1 MVRFSQRVACIIGGM
16 LLLASVV
23 RAQDMTVVSGLTLE
37 QYVNQ
42 ILLGNGIQA
51 FNITYTGGASQ
62 LGHMTNGEGVFSVDE
77 GLVLSSDAAENL
89 GCTGPGFCQDCLG
102 TGFVDSDLL
111 TVANSVPPLI
121 GQNFSVGSVNDG
133 CVLEFDFVAAGDTVS
148 FNYVF
153 GSDEYLTWVNTAY
166 NDVFAF
172 FLSGPGITGPY
183 DSPPGFPGGAVNIAS
198 VPNTNPQLPITIS
211 SVNNVTNSQYYVNNP
226 GSTVAPC
233 INGYTLPFTAMHEV
247 QCGETYHIK
256 LAIADGSDT
265 ALESIVV
272 LEAGSFQSNAV
283 VQIDLSIDV
292 GGPESNVIYE
302 NCGTA
307 TLTFERPVETILDM
321 QEMVYIDYSGSVAI
335 NGVDYGQPQPNG
347 TLLPLPDSVVFE
359 PYVSIVQF
367 QLTAAI
373 DGLGEGVEMVQFEI
387 DNVAACNGG
396 GLTTFFT
403 FQIAENPPPF
413 VVTGYS
419 TSICEGV
426 TEEIAPTVT
435 GGYGNYTFDWGSCS
449 DDNTPFLSVTPTDDF
464 SCFVTVGDTCGIVS
478 QTVEI
483 EVEVLEFPPMTASI
497 NEASVSLDCWG
508 TATVSATANG
518 GNGPNTGGAYTYEWE
533 DEDGAP
539 LFPSW
544 WFGPNTVELSTWMN
558 VQEVFLTVTDA
569 CGFVAMDS
577 IDVTYNIPPIEIDA
591 PAVVDAVCNQPFSVV
606 ANAEGQGPM
615 NYVWYNGFEMLSFN
629 NTLNWTS
636 SADLNLTLEVSDGCG
651 QIEEVPVFVDITAP
665 AVTVTTPPALVGPC
679 TQVFNVAANVTSGSG
694 GYVYTWTQD
703 GNPLAGAGNS
713 QNIQSFNNTV
723 IAVTVNDGCGQSG
736 SSSTAITID
745 NPQLLIELGEDL
757 PASCVDL
764 TPISVDIL
772 SGAGAYEYAWSVNG
786 APYSTS
792 PDINLQSFFTVP
804 VTVLVQDGCGG
815 MASDGLTYVVPDV
828 PLAITTSESATI
840 CAGDG
845 IGLQALATGGE
856 DGFVYHWPTLNQYG
870 PDQYIVPTQSAV
882 YPVVA
887 TDICGES
894 ITAQVAIDVQ
904 YLFSRFTV
912 SMLSETEAQF
922 RATPEPGEP
931 WEGAYEYVWDFGDG
945 GTSEEKEPLHVYD
958 GLGDY
963 LASLEVTSWVG
974 CVDKSYTIVRGPVLL
989 YVPTAFTPN
998 NDGINDAFFAVTND
1012 LFSFEMW
1019 VFDRWGAPVFHSEDP
1034 TEVWNGSVDGG
1045 THFAA
1050 NGLYQWVIRL
1060 KGHNTDAEEFTG
1072 TVQLMR

>member
-1 MVRFSQRVACIIGGM
+1 MIRFFSRIFILFAAIAVSSLQAN
-16 LLLASVV
+16 
-23 RAQDMTVVSGLTLE
+23 AQDMTVSSGLTLE
-37 QYVNQ
+37 QYVNE

-62 LGHMTNGEGVFSVDE
+62 LGHMTNGAGVFSVDE

-89 GCTGPGFCQDCLG
+89 GCSGPGFCNDCLG
-102 TGFVDSDLL
+102 GGFNDSDLL

-121 GQNFSVGSVNDG
+121 GQGFSVGSVNDG

-198 VPNTNPQLPITIS
+198 VPNSNPQLPITIS

-226 GSTVAPC
+226 GSTTPPC

-292 GGPESNVIYE
+292 GGPDANVIYE

-307 TLTFERPVETILDM
+307 TLTFERPVETLLEM

-347 TLLPLPDSVVFE
+347 TLLPLPDSVIFA
-359 PYVSIVQF
+359 PFVSVVQF

-373 DGLGEGVEMVQFEI
+373 DGISEGVESVQFEI

-396 GLTTFFT
+396 GLTTFFS

-413 VVTGYS
+413 VVEGYT
-419 TSICEGV
+419 TSICEGL
-426 TEEIAPTVT
+426 TETIAPIVS

-449 DDNTPFLSVTPTDDF
+449 NATTPSITVTPTDDF
-464 SCFVTVGDTCGIVS
+464 SCFVTVGDTCGIAS

-483 EVEVLEFPPMTASI
+483 EVEVLEFPPLTASI
-497 NEASVSLDCWG
+497 NEPSVSLDCWG
-508 TATVSATANG
+508 TATVSATAAG
-518 GNGPNTGGAYTYEWE
+518 GNGPNTGGQYAYEWE
-533 DEDGAP
+533 DQDGNEI
-539 LFPSW
+539 FPSW
-544 WFGPNTVELSTWMN
+544 WFGPGTVELSTWMN
-558 VQEVFLTVTDA
+558 VEEVFVTVTDA

-577 IDVTYNIPPIEIDA
+577 IDVTYNIPPIVVDV
-591 PAVVDAVCNQPFSVV
+591 PAVVDAICNQPFNVV
-606 ANAEGQGPM
+606 ATAEGQGPM
-615 NYVWYNGFEMLSFN
+615 NFTWYNGFQALSFSGN
-629 NTLNWTS
+629 LNWTS
-636 SADLNLTLEVSDGCG
+636 NADADLTLEVTDGCG
-651 QIEEVPVFVDITAP
+651 QVEEVPVFVDITAP
-665 AVTVTTPPALVGPC
+665 PVVVSTPPALVGPC
-679 TQVFNVAANVTSGSG
+679 TQVFNVMANVTSGSG
-694 GYVYTWTQD
+694 GYQYSWTQNGQPIP
-703 GNPLAGAGNS
+703 GNANA
-713 QNIQSFNNTV
+713 QNIQSFNNTTL
-723 IAVTVNDGCGQSG
+723 AVTVSDGCGQSG
-736 SSSTAITID
+736 ASTTAITID
-745 NPQLLIELGEDL
+745 NPPLVIELGDDIS
-757 PASCVDL
+757 ASCVDN
-764 TPISVDIL
+764 TPIDVEIL

-786 APYSTS
+786 VPYSTNQ
-792 PDINLQSFFTVP
+792 DINLQSFFTVP
-804 VTVLVQDGCGG
+804 VSVVVQDGCGG
-815 MASDGLTYVVPDV
+815 MTSDGLTYFIPDI
-828 PLAITTSESATI
+828 PLSITSSEPTTI

-845 IGLQALATGGE
+845 IGLTALATGGE
-856 DGFVYHWPTLNQYG
+856 EGFVYHWPTLNQYG
-870 PDQYIVPTQSAV
+870 SDQYIVPLQSAV

-887 TDICGES
+887 TDICGAS
-894 ITAQVAIDVQ
+894 ITAQVAVDVQ
-904 YLFSRFTV
+904 YLFSRFTI

-922 RATPEPGEP
+922 RATPDPEEP
-931 WEGAYEYVWDFGDG
+931 WEGAYTYAWDFGDG
-945 GTSEEKEPLHVYD
+945 ATSEEKEPLHVYD

-1019 VFDRWGAPVFHSEDP
+1019 VFDRWGAQVFHSTDP
-1034 TEVWNGSVDGG
+1034 SEVWNGSVDGG
-1045 THFAA
+1045 THYAS
-1050 NGLYQWVIRL
+1050 NGMYQWVIRL
-1060 KGHNTDAEEFTG
+1060 KGFNTDAEEFSG